1 MAIGAVVGLPI
12 GYAVHRAT
20 GHSANFIT
28 WINPLSTVSHYWTD
42 GLAWIIGGIW
52 LRLIYLR
59 KIQTEALL
67 NIGGG
72 RHHAPQQIW
81 LVRVA

>member
-28 WINPLSTVSHYWTD
+28 WINPLSTVSYYWTD
-42 GLAWIIGGIW
+42 GLAWIIGGI
-52 LRLIYLR
+52 IV
-59 KIQTEALL
+59 
-67 NIGGG
+67 G
-72 RHHAPQQIW
+72 
-81 LVRVA
+81 LVAAYIPPKNSN